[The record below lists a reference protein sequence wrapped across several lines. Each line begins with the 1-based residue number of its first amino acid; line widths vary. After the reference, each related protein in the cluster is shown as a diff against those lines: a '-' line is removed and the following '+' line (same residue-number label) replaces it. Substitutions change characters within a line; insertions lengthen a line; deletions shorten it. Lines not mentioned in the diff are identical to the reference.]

1 VLEEARQR
9 KSVILESLTYKGPA
23 KQKNPPGPALG
34 AGSERVS

>member
-1 VLEEARQR
+1 M
-9 KSVILESLTYKGPA
+9 LESLTYKGPD